1 MRRSPDLR
9 PRIWDALVVIAVIA
23 LAVGIG
29 LKTWGAD
36 HGGALTV
43 VISVDGSE
51 TQRLPLG
58 EDTRIIET
66 DGAVL
71 TVQMDDTGVWVAESD
86 CPTQDCVHTG
96 KITRGGQSIVCL
108 PGRVS
113 IQLVGGGDDGIDAV
127 IG

>member
-23 LAVGIG
+23 LAAGIG

-36 HGGALTV
+36 HGGELSV
-43 VISVDGSE
+43 VISVDGTE
-51 TQRLPLG
+51 TRRLSLG
-58 EDTRIIET
+58 EGTRVMESGGVT
-66 DGAVL
+66 L
-71 TVQMDDTGVWVAESD
+71 TLEMDDEGVWVAESD

>member
-1 MRRSPDLR
+1 MRRSPELR
-9 PRIWDALVVIAVIA
+9 PRVWDALVVLAVIA

-36 HGGALTV
+36 HGGELSV
-43 VISVDGSE
+43 VISVDGTE
-51 TQRLPLG
+51 VQRLPL
-58 EDTRIIET
+58 EEHTRVIGT

-108 PGRVS
+108 PGRIS
-113 IQLVGGGDDGIDAV
+113 IQLVGGADDGIDAV

>member
-36 HGGALTV
+36 QGGALSV

-71 TVQMDDTGVWVAESD
+71 TVQMDDTGVWVAGSD